1 MTIPGPGRTPGTIK
15 SATPPRGAAW
25 TGQESTLRPIPA
37 ANATG
42 FHIGILGA
50 INRFARR
57 LEIPGKDSAGTLL
70 SDFVLLPL
78 RRGI

>member
-1 MTIPGPGRTPGTIK
+1 MDGTGK
-15 SATPPRGAAW
+15 HAEADSGGKRH
-25 TGQESTLRPIPA
+25 
-37 ANATG
+37 G
-42 FHIGILGA
+42 FPHWHLGA

-70 SDFVLLPL
+70 SDLVLLPL